1 MTRSLKLLA
10 LALLAFAVIVVPA
23 GAKKS
28 SGFKTG
34 TYKATGAVAFS
45 FKVYKGTCYD
55 NSNKKKTGYCL
66 SGFGSRPKIQLD
78 CPDVNDGVKDHEGF
92 AFIPNQKYIPS
103 SGKVRIKGHN
113 PVRTGEYDDYTFNLD
128 LGKKGKGSGSLSFD
142 STVKSISVTSTCV
155 SGVLKF
161 SAKK

>member
-1 MTRSLKLLA
+1 MTRSVKLLA
-10 LALLAFAVIVVPA
+10 LALLALAVLAVPA

-34 TYKATGAVAFS
+34 TYKATGDVSFK

-55 NSNKKKTGYCL
+55 DKLKKKTGYCL
-66 SGFGSRPKIQLD
+66 SGLSTPKLQLD
-78 CPDVNDGVKDHEGF
+78 CPDVTDGVKDHEGL

-103 SGKVRIKGHN
+103 SGKLRIKYRN

-128 LGKKGKGSGSLSFD
+128 LGKKGKGSGSLSLD
-142 STVKSISVTSTCV
+142 STVKSISVTSTCK
-155 SGVLKF
+155 SGEQKF